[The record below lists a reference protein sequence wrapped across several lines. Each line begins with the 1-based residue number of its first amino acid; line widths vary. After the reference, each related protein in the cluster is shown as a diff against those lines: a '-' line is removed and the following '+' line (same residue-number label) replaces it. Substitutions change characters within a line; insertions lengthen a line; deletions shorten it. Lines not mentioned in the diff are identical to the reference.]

1 MFYHFSQNNSGGS
14 FPFSEEEGITH
25 HVIIEA
31 DNASE
36 ANTIAELIGIYFDG
50 CSTGKDCECCGDRWY
65 SVYEYDEE
73 EFPHVYGGKLVKPKI
88 LFFTVGWNPEKK
100 FVFTTKMVV
109 RSGFNAPDQRNVEE
123 DGL

>member
-14 FPFSEEEGITH
+14 FHFSEEEGITH

-50 CSTGKDCECCGDRWY
+50 CSTDRDCECCGDRWH
-65 SVYEYDEE
+65 SAYDYDGK
-73 EFPHVYGGKLVKPKI
+73 EFPHVYGEEVTENIILYRWMEPGKEVCVHYK
-88 LFFTVGWNPEKK
+88 
-100 FVFTTKMVV
+100 
-109 RSGFNAPDQRNVEE
+109 
-123 DGL
+123 DGRKEWF